1 GVIPYMITAAGSG
14 DLLSAFFAFFPVIST
29 ILVFL
34 LVVYTEAIKVEIPL
48 AFGSIRGFG
57 RRWPLKFFY
66 TSNIPVI
73 LIAALLANIQL
84 MGRIFAQKGATWI
97 AKIDSQGNIIGGL
110 LYYVTVPRS
119 EALSGLM
126 TSIGIFV
133 FLGIVVAYF
142 AKRNAIKTCILFA
155 LLGGVFWFSFVSLLG
170 LTSLATITT
179 TDILRM
185 IGYSLVMIGGSMVF
199 SVFWVETAG
208 MNAHSVAQQIHS
220 TGMQI
225 PGYRR
230 DIRIIES
237 VLERYIP
244 PLAVL
249 GGAAVG
255 FLAAFADFTNALGT
269 GTGILLA
276 TMIIY
281 SLYEELTIQHLEDMH
296 PAVRRL
302 LGR

>member
-1 GVIPYMITAAGSG
+1 M
-14 DLLSAFFAFFPVIST
+14 
-29 ILVFL
+29 
-34 LVVYTEAIKVEIPL
+34 
-48 AFGSIRGFG
+48 
-57 RRWPLKFFY
+57 
-66 TSNIPVI
+66 
-73 LIAALLANIQL
+73 
-84 MGRIFAQKGATWI
+84 
-97 AKIDSQGNIIGGL
+97 
-110 LYYVTVPRS
+110 
-119 EALSGLM
+119 
-126 TSIGIFV
+126 
-133 FLGIVVAYF
+133 
-142 AKRNAIKTCILFA
+142 
-155 LLGGVFWFSFVSLLG
+155 
-170 LTSLATITT
+170 
-179 TDILRM
+179 
-185 IGYSLVMIGGSMVF
+185 
-199 SVFWVETAG
+199 
-208 MNAHSVAQQIHS
+208 AQQIHS